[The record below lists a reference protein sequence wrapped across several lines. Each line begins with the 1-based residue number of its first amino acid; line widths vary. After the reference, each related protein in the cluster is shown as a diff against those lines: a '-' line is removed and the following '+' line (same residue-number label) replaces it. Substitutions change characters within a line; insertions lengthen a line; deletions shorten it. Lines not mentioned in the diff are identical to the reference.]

1 MHSVGL
7 VWITG
12 RTKTKG
18 SSNVREPE
26 DRVNV
31 KHLMNELFLL
41 KKKKKAS
48 GTKGYEA
55 VEFFYCRFF
64 PEVVKK
70 TEEGKIQRADV
81 Q

>member
-1 MHSVGL
+1 
-7 VWITG
+7 
-12 RTKTKG
+12 
-18 SSNVREPE
+18 
-26 DRVNV
+26 
-31 KHLMNELFLL
+31 MNELFLL
-41 KKKKKAS
+41 KKKAS

-55 VEFFYCRFF
+55 FFFLCRFF